1 MASSSP
7 TKTLIRPVIM
17 CGGSGTRLW
26 PASREAYPK
35 QFVPLLG
42 SRSTFQETI
51 LRFAGDPAF
60 GKPLIVTN
68 KALRFMAERQ
78 LSEIGAEGEFLLEP
92 VARDSGPAIL
102 AAALSIARSDPDALA
117 LVLAADHVVLDPAG
131 FRHAAKSGAQAAL
144 AGEIV
149 TFGIVPSHPATGYGY
164 IAVGAPLDEA
174 ARRVERFVEKPDEAR
189 AQSYIAAGYLWNSGN
204 FLFRPATVI
213 AEYEAADAESVQAVK
228 AAIDSATP
236 DLGAPVLDEGR
247 FTQARKISFDFAVM
261 EKTRHAAVVT
271 GNFGW
276 SDIGGWEALW
286 AISERD
292 SENNRA
298 EGEAIFVDSRSNYVS
313 SERQLVAMLGVE
325 DLVVVAN
332 RDAILVADK
341 ARAGEVK
348 GIVETLRK
356 AGRQE
361 AVNHLRV
368 HRPWGWYETL
378 ELMPHFQAKR
388 IVVYPGKRLSLQK
401 HAYRAEHW
409 VVVKGTARVTI
420 DDTITDLNANQST
433 YIPLG
438 AVHRL
443 ENPGAENI
451 EIVEVQT
458 GTYFGEDDI
467 IRIQDDF
474 QRG

>member
-1 MASSSP
+1 MALP
-7 TKTLIRPVIM
+7 DTCIRPVIM

-35 QFVPLLG
+35 QFATLLG
-42 SRSTFQETI
+42 TRSTFQDTV

-78 LSEIGAEGEFLLEP
+78 LNEIGVAADMLLEP

-102 AAALSIARSDPDALA
+102 AAALAVERADPKALA

-131 FRHAAKSGAQAAL
+131 FRLAAKNGAKAAL
-144 AGEIV
+144 SGEIV
-149 TFGIVPSHPATGYGY
+149 TFGIVPTHPATGYGY
-164 IAVGAPLDEA
+164 IAKGAALDGDA
-174 ARRVERFVEKPDEAR
+174 SRVARFVEKPDETR
-189 AQSYIAAGYLWNSGN
+189 AKEYIAQGYLWNSGN

-213 AEYEAADAESVQAVK
+213 AEYETADKVSVEAVRAALDE
-228 AAIDSATP
+228 AAI
-236 DLGAPVLDEGR
+236 DLGAPVLDLGK
-247 FTQARKISFDFAVM
+247 FSQARKISFDFAVM
-261 EKTRHAAVVT
+261 EKTTHAAVIA
-271 GNFGW
+271 GDFGW
-276 SDIGGWEALW
+276 SDIGDWEALW

-292 SENNRA
+292 EENNRA
-298 EGEAIFVDSRSNYVS
+298 EGEAMFFDSRGNYVS
-313 SERQLVAMLGVE
+313 SERQLVAMLGA
-325 DLVVVAN
+325 DNLVVVAN

-356 AGRQE
+356 TGRQE
-361 AVNHLRV
+361 ATNHLRV

-388 IVVYPGKRLSLQK
+388 IVVYPGCRLSLQK
-401 HAYRAEHW
+401 HAHRAEHW
-409 VVVKGTARVTI
+409 VVVKGVARVTI
-420 DDTITDLNANQST
+420 DGTVADLAANQST

-451 EIVEVQT
+451 EIIEVQT

-467 IRIQDDF
+467 IRIEDDY